1 MQKVR
6 IICLNSDKKEVVA
19 ALHRMGMLDLRKSAL
34 SLENDSPEGSLSTLS
49 DSILSIEGA
58 MNILEKQKVYK
69 EKHGSIEEVLARIDE
84 CKKITDRIYNLLD
97 KKKQIEEDNAVSDY
111 AMRVAVLFKKI
122 DIDFSKLGGETL
134 AFKAFLGDE
143 RQIAVVESNI
153 RKMKIEHEFI
163 TENTGK
169 KEKLI
174 FIAYEKG
181 RNVDDAFKNVKLEEL
196 DLHATYLGGKPR
208 EIIERMSDA
217 RERNK
222 KLLEGI
228 ASELGEI
235 SIREYS
241 KLANTKEMLE
251 IENSREGALQMFK
264 KTGKAV
270 VIEGWIPVKKEAE
283 LARVVGHASEGRYAI
298 EKLSEKNELAPT
310 YLNRPKIFKPFDFLM
325 NFYSTPRSDEIDPT
339 WIFIISFPIFYGLML
354 SDVGYGLLSLAF
366 VTYVAKITNPE
377 GLVHNT
383 AKIWQLTSI
392 SAIIFGVLSNQYL
405 GVGLNQYFI
414 PWFHGFNWF
423 SNVTSLIVITI
434 LFGII
439 QVCLGLMLGFFNN
452 MKHGH
457 RKHALAKLFSVG
469 VVILGTI
476 AVSGAFF
483 GIFSSD
489 VTIAAAVG
497 SVLSIIGIVAS
508 NPGEATEITS
518 LVTHPLSY
526 SRIMGFG
533 LASVII
539 GFLIDKAFMPSL
551 SQGPFIV
558 LYIIIFLVLHF
569 LNMILGIFEGA
580 VQAVRLNFIEFYTKF
595 YTGSGIK
602 FNPFAYRRVNTEE

>member
-1 MQKVR
+1 MQKIR
-6 IICLNSDKKEVVA
+6 IICLNSDKKKVVA
-19 ALHRMGMLDLRKSAL
+19 ALHRMGMLDLRKSSL
-34 SLENDSPEGSLSTLS
+34 SLENDSPEGSVSTLS

-58 MNILEKQKVYK
+58 MNVLEKQKVTR
-69 EKHGSIEEVLARIDE
+69 EKHGSVEEVLARADACRKTTE
-84 CKKITDRIYNLLD
+84 KIYSLLNR
-97 KKKQIEEDNAVSDY
+97 KKQVEEDNTLSNY
-111 AMRVAVLFKKI
+111 ALRVAELFKKI
-122 DIDFSKLGGETL
+122 NIDFSKLRGETL
-134 AFKAFLGDE
+134 GFKAFVGDE
-143 RQIAVVESNI
+143 RQVAVVESNI
-153 RKMKIEHEFI
+153 RKMKVEHEFI
-163 TENTGK
+163 TENAGK

-174 FIAYEKG
+174 FIAYEKN
-181 RNVDDAFKNVKLEEL
+181 RNIDEAFKNVKLEEI
-196 DLHATYLGGKPR
+196 DLHATYIEGKPLN
-208 EIIERMSDA
+208 IIEKMSDA

-222 KLLEGI
+222 KILEGI
-228 ASELGEI
+228 ANELKEI
-235 SIREYS
+235 SVKEYS

-251 IENSREGALQMFK
+251 IENSREEALQMFK

-270 VIEGWIPVKKEAE
+270 VIEGWIPIKKEAE
-283 LARVVGHASEGRYAI
+283 LSRVVGHASEGRYAI
-298 EKLSEKNELAPT
+298 EKLSGKDELAPT

-434 LFGII
+434 LFGIV

-457 RKHALAKLFSVG
+457 RKHALAKLFSIG
-469 VVILGTI
+469 VVILGTVAI
-476 AVSGAFF
+476 AGAFF
-483 GIFSSD
+483 GLFAANI
-489 VTIAAAVG
+489 TIIAAVG
-497 SVLSIIGIVAS
+497 AVLSIVGIVAS

>member
-1 MQKVR
+1 MQKIR
-6 IICLNSDKKEVVA
+6 IICLNSDKKKVVA
-19 ALHRMGMLDLRKSAL
+19 ALHRMGMLDLRKSSL
-34 SLENDSPEGSLSTLS
+34 SLENDSPEGSVSTLS

-58 MNILEKQKVYK
+58 MNVLEKQKVTR
-69 EKHGSIEEVLARIDE
+69 EKHGSVEEVLARADACRKTTE
-84 CKKITDRIYNLLD
+84 KIYSLLNR
-97 KKKQIEEDNAVSDY
+97 KKQVEEDNTLSNY
-111 AMRVAVLFKKI
+111 ALRVAELFKKI
-122 DIDFSKLGGETL
+122 NIDFSKLRGETL
-134 AFKAFLGDE
+134 GFKAFVGDE
-143 RQIAVVESNI
+143 RQVAVVESNI
-153 RKMKIEHEFI
+153 RKMKVEHEFI
-163 TENTGK
+163 TENAGK

-174 FIAYEKG
+174 FIAYEKN
-181 RNVDDAFKNVKLEEL
+181 RNIDEAFKNVKLEEI
-196 DLHATYLGGKPR
+196 DLHATYIEGKPLN
-208 EIIERMSDA
+208 IIEKMSDA

-222 KLLEGI
+222 KILEGI
-228 ASELGEI
+228 ANELKEI
-235 SIREYS
+235 SVKEYS

-251 IENSREGALQMFK
+251 IENSREEALQMFK

-270 VIEGWIPVKKEAE
+270 VIEGWIPIKKEAE
-283 LARVVGHASEGRYAI
+283 LSRVVGHASEGRYAI
-298 EKLSEKNELAPT
+298 EKLSGKDELAPT

-434 LFGII
+434 LFGIV

-457 RKHALAKLFSVG
+457 RKHALAKLFSIG
-469 VVILGTI
+469 VVILGTVAI
-476 AVSGAFF
+476 AGAFF
-483 GIFSSD
+483 GLFAANI
-489 VTIAAAVG
+489 TIIAAVG
-497 SVLSIIGIVAS
+497 AVLLIVSIVAS

>member
-1 MQKVR
+1 
-6 IICLNSDKKEVVA
+6 
-19 ALHRMGMLDLRKSAL
+19 
-34 SLENDSPEGSLSTLS
+34 
-49 DSILSIEGA
+49 
-58 MNILEKQKVYK
+58 
-69 EKHGSIEEVLARIDE
+69 
-84 CKKITDRIYNLLD
+84 
-97 KKKQIEEDNAVSDY
+97 
-111 AMRVAVLFKKI
+111 
-122 DIDFSKLGGETL
+122 
-134 AFKAFLGDE
+134 
-143 RQIAVVESNI
+143 
-153 RKMKIEHEFI
+153 
-163 TENTGK
+163 
-169 KEKLI
+169 
-174 FIAYEKG
+174 
-181 RNVDDAFKNVKLEEL
+181 
-196 DLHATYLGGKPR
+196 
-208 EIIERMSDA
+208 
-217 RERNK
+217 
-222 KLLEGI
+222 
-228 ASELGEI
+228 
-235 SIREYS
+235 
-241 KLANTKEMLE
+241 
-251 IENSREGALQMFK
+251 
-264 KTGKAV
+264 
-270 VIEGWIPVKKEAE
+270 
-283 LARVVGHASEGRYAI
+283 
-298 EKLSEKNELAPT
+298 
-310 YLNRPKIFKPFDFLM
+310 
-325 NFYSTPRSDEIDPT
+325 
-339 WIFIISFPIFYGLML
+339 ML